1 MEGCVH
7 TEACRESVGPEIA
20 HLLPSAGAQV
30 SGQTGD
36 GAPIRGWMAARLGP
50 RMDTT

>member
-1 MEGCVH
+1 M
-7 TEACRESVGPEIA
+7 GPEIA

-36 GAPIRGWMAARLGP
+36 GAPTRGWMAAGLGP
-50 RMDTT
+50 QMDTLCASLCEPLEKED